1 MWEKRE
7 SKERP
12 SVLDTT
18 SSRVYNYVRKNI
30 EQETRQGE
38 EGPETFYVFDEQK
51 ILKEDWDTYEN
62 VVRNTQDVAD
72 VMDALVELA
81 ALVG

>member
-38 EGPETFYVFDEQK
+38 EGPETFYAFDEQK

-62 VVRNTQDVAD
+62 VARNTQDVAD

>member
-18 SSRVYNYVRKNI
+18 SSRVYNYVRKSI

>member
-7 SKERP
+7 SREQP
-12 SVLDTT
+12 AALDKT
-18 SSRVYNYVRKNI
+18 SSRVYNYVRRDI
-30 EQETRQGE
+30 ETETRQGE
-38 EGPETFYVFDEQK
+38 EGLETWFVYEEQK

-81 ALVG
+81 GLIG